1 MNSKETH
8 SETHVLPVFVEEPV
22 ISKQSIESGRVHLK
36 KRVHERKELID
47 EPTLQEKVSVE
58 RVPINRRVSAPIPTR
73 YEGDTLIISLMEEVA
88 VVEKH
93 LILKEELRVTKH
105 QEETH
110 APQEVTLRSEEVV
123 IERTSP
129 NSQAK

>member
-22 ISKQSIESGRVHLK
+22 ISKQPIETGRVHLK
-36 KRVHERKELID
+36 KRVHERNELID
-47 EPTLQEKVSVE
+47 EPTLHEKVSVE
-58 RVPINRRVSAPIPTR
+58 RVPINRRVSASIPTR

-93 LILKEELRVTKH
+93 FILKEELRVTKH

-110 APQEVTLRSEEVV
+110 APQEVTLRCEEVV

-129 NSQAK
+129 NSQVE